1 MYFAWLTFGDAFKDV
16 YFPDQESW
24 MSTIMLG
31 QNETGWESD
40 VYVAARALEGRV
52 YLRPRAPLTWSDG
65 THREREV

>member
-24 MSTIMLG
+24 MSTFMLG

-40 VYVAARALEGRV
+40 VYVAARAWKAASICAPGR
-52 YLRPRAPLTWSDG
+52 
-65 THREREV
+65 H